1 MFWRRKPKPPEKA
14 QQIEPTK
21 QTQQAQPVVVTPV
34 VQPVHLAPN
43 QWFVTG
49 TDETVQAFSRDR
61 RDEELARQAVK
72 AAKILARREREAAL
86 ERQWERLEQKTQ
98 QLERQRQR
106 SKRRHR
112 RRHRRGRGHHKNRG
126 HHHGRRRMIDVP
138 HRRHW

>member
-1 MFWRRKPKPPEKA
+1 M
-14 QQIEPTK
+14 QIEPTK
-21 QTQQAQPVVVTPV
+21 QTPQAQPVVPTLAT
-34 VQPVHLAPN
+34 QPIPQAAPN

-72 AAKILARREREAAL
+72 AAKILAKREREAAL
-86 ERQWERLEQKTQ
+86 ERQWERLERQKK

-112 RRHRRGRGHHKNRG
+112 RRHRRGRGRSRNQGRQHDRNRV
-126 HHHGRRRMIDVP
+126 INIE